1 MTAVIRESADQ
12 YRVLFDE
19 LGRRGLGLLRPREK
33 ALVDPYLIG
42 RAVAEVMR
50 ACTVRSALGRP
61 LLWNEYRVILSRA
74 DFEPL
79 RALHAAL
86 ERDLREVLTAELE
99 GRGAELVGE
108 LRVTL
113 VVDEAD
119 ELEPGGA
126 VVRVAFV
133 PTERFAASAAG
144 EMTVQFDTR
153 AGGAHVS
160 PAQGGSTVHVPDG
173 VEEPAATIMLRWPLG
188 ETALPAGIPF
198 IVGRPHPDAPARF
211 VALTGA
217 NARIS
222 KQHLVVTAGFGR
234 LRVGRLPS
242 ANPVHVDGRL
252 LSAGEEIEGPTPFE
266 IYLSHGEVVIA
277 VSAVSGARQ

>member
-12 YRVLFDE
+12 YRVLFGE
-19 LGRRGLGLLRPREK
+19 LGRWGLGLLRPREK

-50 ACTVRSALGRP
+50 ECTVRSALGCP
-61 LLWNEYRVILSRA
+61 LLWNEYRVILSVA
-74 DFEPL
+74 DFEPM
-79 RALHAAL
+79 RALYATL
-86 ERDLREVLTAELE
+86 VRDLREVLTAEVK

-113 VVDEAD
+113 VVDEAT
-119 ELEPGGA
+119 ELEPGHA

-153 AGGAHVS
+153 AGGPHVGPT
-160 PAQGGSTVHVPDG
+160 PAAATVHVSDA
-173 VEEPAATIMLRWPLG
+173 VEEPASTIVLRWPSG
-188 ETALPAGIPF
+188 EAALPAGIPF
-198 IVGRPHPDAPARF
+198 VVGRPHPDPPARF

-222 KQHLVVTAGFGR
+222 KQHLVVTAGSGR
-234 LRVGRLPS
+234 LRIVRLPS

-252 LSAGEEIEGPTPFE
+252 LSAGEEMEAAVPLE
-266 IYLSHGEVVIA
+266 LSLSRGEVVI
-277 VSAVSGARQ
+277 SVSGASGARR